1 MALTPIDVQQK
12 TFSTELRGYSVD
24 DVDDFLDEVVMALRD
39 YESRLTN
46 AEEQLTV
53 VQGELGARGE
63 TEDAISRAFV
73 AAQRSA
79 DALLAE
85 ARVEAERII
94 AEAKAEATKL
104 NASQAAEKK
113 AAEDELERLRR
124 DVAEV
129 RKRVRRLADTVEGD
143 LAVMAEAIEAATPR
157 RGEIEDLAAAPGE
170 DNLEGMEEE
179 EDEDEEDEDEEA
191 VDEAEDEEEDAEDEE
206 SEDEESEDEEAA
218 DEEDSEYSRPASL
231 GPRPWERN

>member
-24 DVDDFLDEVVMALRD
+24 DVDDFLDDVVVALRD
-39 YESRLTN
+39 YEARLTN
-46 AEEQLTV
+46 AEEQLAV

-79 DALLAE
+79 DALVAE
-85 ARVEAERII
+85 ARTDAERILSD
-94 AEAKAEATKL
+94 ARTEASKL
-104 NASQAAEKK
+104 SASQAAEKK
-113 AAEDELERLRR
+113 ALEEELDRLRR

-129 RKRVRRLADTVEGD
+129 RKRVRRLSETVEGD
-143 LAVMAEAIEAATPR
+143 LAVMAEAVDSVAPKSDAL
-157 RGEIEDLAAAPGE
+157 EDLAAAPADSEIGA
-170 DNLEGMEEE
+170 D
-179 EDEDEEDEDEEA
+179 DDEEA
-191 VDEAEDEEEDAEDEE
+191 DEEESSDDEEVLSDEEAED
-206 SEDEESEDEEAA
+206 
-218 DEEDSEYSRPASL
+218 YSRPASL